1 MRIPRFRQLPHTA
14 DVRLA
19 IYGRTEQELLLHLAL
34 GLGRLVLGRTPCGKP
49 QREAVFRLGT
59 KELGPRMVR
68 FGNEVLFWLF
78 TRNCVTIGVRFKGDE
93 AVLAL
98 RSLSSKEKPLFEVKA
113 VTAHALA
120 PQKQAGRYKVQ
131 LTLDL

>member
-1 MRIPRFRQLPHTA
+1 MGIPRFRQLPHTA

-19 IYGRTEQELLLHLAL
+19 IYGQTEEELLLHLAL
-34 GLGRLVLGRTPCGKP
+34 GLGRLALGRTPSGKP
-49 QREAVFRLGT
+49 QREVVFRLGGE
-59 KELGPRMVR
+59 ELGPRLVR

-78 TRNCVTIGVRFKGDE
+78 TRHYLTIGVRLKGDE

-98 RSLSSKEKPLFEVKA
+98 RPLSSREKPLFEVKA

-120 PQKQAGRYKVQ
+120 PQKQAARYKV
-131 LTLDL
+131 LITLDL